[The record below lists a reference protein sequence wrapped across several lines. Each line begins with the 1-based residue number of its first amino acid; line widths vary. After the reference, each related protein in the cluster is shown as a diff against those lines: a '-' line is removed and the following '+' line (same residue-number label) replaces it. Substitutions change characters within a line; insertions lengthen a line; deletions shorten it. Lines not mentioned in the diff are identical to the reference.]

1 MFELWISLKDIPAEG
16 REFHF
21 TDQSIWTG
29 PMQEFGVAGRIA
41 KPFAARLLIV
51 PQDEG
56 FLVSGEL
63 TGALILPCGRCA
75 EEFELPVAASFE
87 GFEGP
92 EADADVQV
100 DEAAD
105 ESRLRLRGGNPEMDV
120 AGLIW
125 EQFLLALPDSP
136 VCAEGCRGLCPQCG
150 VNRNQTD
157 CDCVREGGDPRLA
170 VLRKL
175 KLQ

>member
-1 MFELWISLKDIPAEG
+1 MFELWVSLKDIPAEG

-41 KPFAARLLIV
+41 KPFAARLLII

-56 FLVSGEL
+56 FLVSGEFAGSL
-63 TGALILPCGRCA
+63 TLPCDRCL
-75 EEFELPVAASFE
+75 EEFELPVSASFE

-92 EADADVQV
+92 EAEAGIEV

-105 ESRLRLRGGNPEMDV
+105 ESRLRMVGGNVELDV
-120 AGLIW
+120 AGVLW
-125 EQFLLALPDSP
+125 EQFVLALPTSP
-136 VCAEGCRGLCPQCG
+136 VCAEGCKGLCPQCG
-150 VNRNQTD
+150 VNRNEKD
-157 CDCVREGGDPRLA
+157 CGCVRDGGDPRLA